1 MDDQNKIN
9 QPLVSGTTPVVPKA
23 AEDITPVESP
33 TPAPT
38 PITTTTTTTYTEP
51 VVAPT
56 EETVTTPAETMT
68 PPAETAP
75 ITPWPSPEPLST
87 PTPQPEPITTTT
99 TTTTIPSS
107 EPFSAPTPAPEEVS
121 MPAEKPKK
129 KILPIVGGIVALL
142 LVIGVAGAA
151 YYVSNQLSTRQAV
164 APTAPESEPLA
175 GSRCAADKEG
185 TCGAAAGCLTGER
198 CKVQAAGTSFAGYY
212 CTPDATCTTQPTP
225 TATPSTKT
233 CTVRNCSGSVC
244 VSSTTTVG
252 YTQACPSSSCVD
264 NTSCAAATT
273 PTPTQSCECVTAQT
287 SGCTSGIAN
296 VAGTRTCI
304 SLGIASR
311 PACGEW
317 GPCTPVVPT
326 ATAAPTAAPTT
337 VPTATPTAPVGG
349 TDVCVAYTYIPGA
362 TSSQENQL
370 ICNPDRSKINTI
382 NFTTAGTVR
391 IHLTGAS
398 AGTTV
403 ALAGTGTGTAVT
415 KVDDNNFDAV
425 VQPGTYTV
433 TIKLGNEATNSLGY
447 INPSGGSCRR
457 YGELR
462 DISLRITPSAL
473 SSFGIYTTSGV
484 SSPFQC
490 WADTIQG
497 VDNNTRG
504 QLDANYDFNDF
515 DVVVGY
521 KAATTVVGACVD
533 VKIYKAVNG
542 VYSTTPLT
550 TTQLQSLKVGDLL
563 KFSVTGSLD
572 NLKAQFRVHVNNIP
586 GNWISA
592 SSTVAKVSSYSDY
605 LVGSPGSYQFEAQVS
620 TTP

>member
-9 QPLVSGTTPVVPKA
+9 QPLVSGTTPVTPEV

-33 TPAPT
+33 TPT
-38 PITTTTTTTYTEP
+38 PVTTTTTTTYTEP
-51 VVAPT
+51 VTPVEQTA
-56 EETVTTPAETMT
+56 VTPAETMT

-75 ITPWPSPEPLST
+75 ITPWPSPESLPT
-87 PTPQPEPITTTT
+87 PTPQSEPITTTT
-99 TTTTIPSS
+99 TTTTIPSP

-121 MPAEKPKK
+121 MPAESPKK
-129 KILPIVGGIVALL
+129 KMFPIIGGIVALL
-142 LVIGVAGAA
+142 LVVGVAGAA
-151 YYVSNQLSTRQAV
+151 YYVSNQLSTRQAI

-185 TCGAAAGCLTGER
+185 TCGVAAGCQTGER
-198 CKVQAAGTSFAGYY
+198 CKVQAPGTSFAGYY

-225 TATPSTKT
+225 TATPTTKT

-244 VSSTTTVG
+244 ATTTTTVG
-252 YTQACPSSSCVD
+252 YTQACPSSNCVD
-264 NTSCAAATT
+264 NSSCAATST
-273 PTPTQSCECVTAQT
+273 PTPTQACECVTAQT
-287 SGCTSGIAN
+287 SGCTSGIAG

-304 SLGIASR
+304 SLGIASK

-317 GPCTPVVPT
+317 GSCTPVVPT
-326 ATAAPTAAPTT
+326 ATAAPTTTAA
-337 VPTATPTAPVGG
+337 PTAPVGG
-349 TDVCVAYTYIPGA
+349 TDVCVSYTYIAGA

-403 ALAGTGTGTAVT
+403 TLAGTGTSAAIT

-425 VQPGTYTV
+425 IQPGTYTV
-433 TIKLGNEATNSLGY
+433 TIKLGNETTNSLGY

-462 DISLRITPSAL
+462 DISSRITPSAL
-473 SSFGIYTTSGV
+473 SSFGISTTAGI

-497 VDNNTRG
+497 ADNDTRG

-521 KAATTVVGACVD
+521 KATTPTTPVVGACVN

-542 VYSTTPLT
+542 VYPATPLT
-550 TTQLQSLKVGDLL
+550 ATQLQSLKVGDLL

-572 NLKAQFRVHVNNIP
+572 NLRAQFRVHVNNIP
-586 GNWISA
+586 GNWMSA